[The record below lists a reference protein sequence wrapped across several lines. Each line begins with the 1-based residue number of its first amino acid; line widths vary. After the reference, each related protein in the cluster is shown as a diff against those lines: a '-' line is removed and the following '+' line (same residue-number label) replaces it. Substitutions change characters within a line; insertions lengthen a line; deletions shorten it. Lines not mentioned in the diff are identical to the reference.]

1 MDFAPCT
8 FAFEKLSAAPL
19 AHMRLGDLAQ
29 IHQPDVHGVQSTRA
43 LSPAAIDYLHRLD
56 LTEMIETARPGASTQ
71 ARLSKISLTGD
82 GDVAAHHLGD
92 SLSRTLA
99 PHLPEAQGKSA
110 VLQDLQ
116 DSLSDLCA
124 CFKERADPQGKQ
136 PFSGKINYFLLAIR
150 PSVQGI
156 FHRDNH
162 TECRALI
169 TLKGAGTLLA
179 DESVRSR
186 IDLPHA
192 LPERELTQGSSAN
205 NYGRPSENFA
215 ALIRQADPHHLLIW
229 RGEIENTPAIHC
241 EPDVLSREDQRLI
254 LIATPVEM
262 SARESQR
269 AKAAS
274 LPTRPT

>member
-8 FAFEKLSAAPL
+8 LAFEKLSAAPL

-29 IHQPDVHGVQSTRA
+29 IHQPDVHGVQSARA

-56 LTEMIETARPGASTQ
+56 LTEMIETARPDASTR
-71 ARLSKISLTGD
+71 AGLSKISLAGD
-82 GDVAAHHLGD
+82 GDVAAHHLEA

-99 PHLPEAQGKSA
+99 PRLPDVPGKSA

-124 CFKERADPQGKQ
+124 CFKGHADPQGEQ
-136 PFSGKINYFLLAIR
+136 PFSGKINYFLLAVR

-186 IDLPHA
+186 IALPHA

-229 RGEIENTPAIHC
+229 RGEIGNTPAIHC

-274 LPTRPT
+274 LRTCPT